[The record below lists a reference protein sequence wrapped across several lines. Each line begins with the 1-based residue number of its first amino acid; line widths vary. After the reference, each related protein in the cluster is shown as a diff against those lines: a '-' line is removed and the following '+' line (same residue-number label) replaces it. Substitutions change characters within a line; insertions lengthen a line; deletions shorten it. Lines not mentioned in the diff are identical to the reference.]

1 MGMPKTR
8 GYQYHCD
15 TAEEQ
20 LPVFRTVKPS
30 PTGSILW
37 LALIQTAAPVTLPL
51 YPSTLWLWLGLSDT
65 DLGFSTENGDK
76 G

>member
-51 YPSTLWLWLGLSDT
+51 YPSTL
-65 DLGFSTENGDK
+65 
-76 G
+76 